1 MRAIIIAATF
11 GLLIGSRSTA
21 AQPFDSPL
29 ILPAQRSAEGSL
41 SPFDAAHGDP
51 DLVEG
56 WKDERLAQDRT
67 PNKAHVEAMRHLHLG
82 QENLRS
88 ERWDVAEPEFRAA
101 AKLDPLLELAHYGL
115 GQVAMATKRYPE
127 ALTAY
132 LNCREAFRTLVAL
145 GQTNRMDN
153 EKRLMD
159 QIQDLQDQR
168 RMLESGRVKVL
179 DLSAMMQRVDMM
191 IRELQSR
198 RYQTADAPPPI
209 PTWISVALGS
219 AYFRNGAMAD
229 AEREYRAALAVEPK
243 LGEAHNNLAVV
254 CMLSGRYPEAEEEIK
269 AAEKAGF
276 KINPQLKEDLK
287 KASARR

>member
-1 MRAIIIAATF
+1 MRGIMIAAVF
-11 GLLIGSRSTA
+11 GLLVGPGSSA
-21 AQPFDSPL
+21 AQP
-29 ILPAQRSAEGSL
+29 
-41 SPFDAAHGDP
+41 
-51 DLVEG
+51 
-56 WKDERLAQDRT
+56 
-67 PNKAHVEAMRHLHLG
+67 PNKDHAEAMRHLRLG

-88 ERWDVAEPEFRAA
+88 ERWDVAESEFRAA
-101 AKLDPLLELAHYGL
+101 VKLDPLLELAHYGL
-115 GQVAMATKRYPE
+115 GQAAMATKRYPE
-127 ALTAY
+127 AVTAY
-132 LNCREAFRTLVAL
+132 LDCREAFRALVAR
-145 GQTNRMDN
+145 GQSNRMDN

-179 DLSAMMQRVDMM
+179 DLSATMQRVDLM

-198 RYQTADAPPPI
+198 RYQAADAPPPI

-219 AYFRNGAMAD
+219 AYFRTSAMTD
-229 AEREYRAALAVEPK
+229 AEREYRAALAVDPK

-254 CMLSGRYPEAEEEIK
+254 CMLSGRYPEAEEEIN

-276 KINPQLKEDLK
+276 KINPLLKDDLK